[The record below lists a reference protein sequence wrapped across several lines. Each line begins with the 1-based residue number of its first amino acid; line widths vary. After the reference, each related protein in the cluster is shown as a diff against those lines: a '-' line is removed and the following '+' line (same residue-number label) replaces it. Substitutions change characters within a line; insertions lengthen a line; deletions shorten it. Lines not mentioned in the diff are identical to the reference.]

1 MQSSR
6 LPHALPLSSAN
17 TDLIR
22 YRRMHQSDFTQP
34 RTVNRLFG
42 AGLCLVAILFFFTSC
57 TSVTP
62 RPRAGTKASQPK
74 QSKPYQID
82 GVWYYPRADAD
93 GFRQS
98 GLASW
103 YGDPFHGRKT
113 ANGETYN
120 MHGISAAHKTLP
132 FNTVVNVRNLDNGRD
147 IRVRINDRGPFV
159 RNRVIDLSYGAAR
172 QIGLVGP
179 GTARVELIA
188 LGAVTDANESVTA
201 NRTYAPVDYN
211 SGKFTFQVG
220 AFRDRGNAERLKLKL
235 GSAYKNA
242 HICTF
247 DAGDGLYYRVRVGDF
262 ASLEEA
268 RKGEEILLRNG
279 YPAFVVAE

>member
-1 MQSSR
+1 
-6 LPHALPLSSAN
+6 LSSAN

-22 YRRMHQSDFTQP
+22 YRRMHQSDFTQR

-42 AGLCLVAILFFFTSC
+42 VGLCLVAIPFFFSSC
-57 TSVTP
+57 TNVAP
-62 RPRAGTKASQPK
+62 RPRAGTTAPQPK

-82 GVWYYPRADAD
+82 GVWYYPQADAN

-247 DAGDGLYYRVRVGDF
+247 DAGDGLYYRVRVGEF

-268 RKGEEILLRNG
+268 RKGEEILLRDG
-279 YPAFVVAE
+279 YPALVVAE

>member
-1 MQSSR
+1 
-6 LPHALPLSSAN
+6 LPRALPLSSAN

>member
-1 MQSSR
+1 
-6 LPHALPLSSAN
+6 
-17 TDLIR
+17 
-22 YRRMHQSDFTQP
+22 MHQSDFTQP
-34 RTVNRLFG
+34 RTVNRLFS

-62 RPRAGTKASQPK
+62 RPRTGTKASQPK
-74 QSKPYQID
+74 PSKPYQID

-188 LGAVTDANESVTA
+188 LGAVTDANQSVTA

-247 DAGDGLYYRVRVGDF
+247 DAGYGLYYRVRVGDF

-268 RKGEEILLRNG
+268 RKGEEILLRDG

>member
-1 MQSSR
+1 
-6 LPHALPLSSAN
+6 LPYALPLSSAN
-17 TDLIR
+17 NDVIR
-22 YRRMHQSDFTQP
+22 YRRMHQSDDTQP
-34 RTVNRLFG
+34 RTVKRLFD

-62 RPRAGTKASQPK
+62 HPRVGTKALPPK

-188 LGAVTDANESVTA
+188 LGVVTDANESVTA
-201 NRTYAPVDYN
+201 KPTYAPVDYN

-235 GSAYKNA
+235 ASAYKNA

-262 ASLEEA
+262 ANLEEA
-268 RKGEEILLRNG
+268 RKGEDILLRDG

>member
-1 MQSSR
+1 MPR
-6 LPHALPLSSAN
+6 ALPLSSAN

>member
-1 MQSSR
+1 
-6 LPHALPLSSAN
+6 
-17 TDLIR
+17 
-22 YRRMHQSDFTQP
+22 MHQSDFTQP

>member
-1 MQSSR
+1 
-6 LPHALPLSSAN
+6 
-17 TDLIR
+17 
-22 YRRMHQSDFTQP
+22 MHQSDFTQP
-34 RTVNRLFG
+34 RTETSLFS
-42 AGLCLVAILFFFTSC
+42 AGLCLVAILFLFTNC

-62 RPRAGTKASQPK
+62 RPRDGTRAPQPK

-82 GVWYYPRADAD
+82 GVWYYPRADAA

-179 GTARVELIA
+179 GTARVELVA
-188 LGAVTDANESVTA
+188 LGAVTDTNESVTA
-201 NRTYAPVDYN
+201 TRTYAPVDYS

-220 AFRDRGNAERLKLKL
+220 AFRDRGNAEKLKLKL
-235 GSAYKNA
+235 GSTYKNA

-247 DAGDGLYYRVRVGDF
+247 DSGDGLYYRVRVGDF

>member
-1 MQSSR
+1 
-6 LPHALPLSSAN
+6 LPYALPPSSAN

-22 YRRMHQSDFTQP
+22 YRRMHQSDFIQP
-34 RTVNRLFG
+34 RTENSLFS
-42 AGLCLVAILFFFTSC
+42 AGLCLVAILFLFTNC

-62 RPRAGTKASQPK
+62 RPRDGTMAPQPK

-82 GVWYYPRADAD
+82 GVWYYPRADAA

-132 FNTVVNVRNLDNGRD
+132 FNTVVKVRNLDNGRD

-179 GTARVELIA
+179 GTARVELVA

-201 NRTYAPVDYN
+201 TRTYAPVDYN

-235 GSAYKNA
+235 GSTYKNA
-242 HICTF
+242 HICNF

-268 RKGEEILLRNG
+268 RKGEEILLRDG

>member
-1 MQSSR
+1 LSIA
-6 LPHALPLSSAN
+6 HALPLSSAN
-17 TDLIR
+17 TNLIR

-82 GVWYYPRADAD
+82 GVWYYPRTDAD

-201 NRTYAPVDYN
+201 KRTYTPVDYN
-211 SGKFTFQVG
+211 LGKFTFQVG
-220 AFRDRGNAERLKLKL
+220 AFRDRSNAERLKLKL

-268 RKGEEILLRNG
+268 RKGEEILLRDG

>member
-1 MQSSR
+1 
-6 LPHALPLSSAN
+6 
-17 TDLIR
+17 
-22 YRRMHQSDFTQP
+22 MHQSDFTQP
-34 RTVNRLFG
+34 RIVNRLFG

>member
-1 MQSSR
+1 M
-6 LPHALPLSSAN
+6 PYALPLSFEI

-188 LGAVTDANESVTA
+188 LGTVTDANESVTA

-211 SGKFTFQVG
+211 LGKFTFQVG

>member
-1 MQSSR
+1 MLLAGCGRPVQTDRAPSR
-6 LPHALPLSSAN
+6 PPDVSGVPDAVPRHEPRSRRGNPDSYEVFGR
-17 TDLIR
+17 R
-22 YRRMHQSDFTQP
+22 YYVMESGRGHVER
-34 RTVNRLFG
+34 
-42 AGLCLVAILFFFTSC
+42 
-57 TSVTP
+57 
-62 RPRAGTKASQPK
+62 
-74 QSKPYQID
+74 
-82 GVWYYPRADAD
+82 GV
-93 GFRQS
+93 
-98 GLASW
+98 ASW
-103 YGDPFHGRKT
+103 YGEKFHGRLT
-113 ANGETYN
+113 SSGEPYDMYVMT
-120 MHGISAAHKTLP
+120 AAHKTLP

-159 RNRVIDLSYGAAR
+159 RKRVIDLSYGAAK

-188 LGAVTDANESVTA
+188 LGAVTDANQSVSVK
-201 NRTYAPVDYN
+201 RTYAPVDYN

-268 RKGEEILLRNG
+268 RKGEEILLRDG

>member
-1 MQSSR
+1 
-6 LPHALPLSSAN
+6 
-17 TDLIR
+17 
-22 YRRMHQSDFTQP
+22 MHQSDFTQP
-34 RTVNRLFG
+34 GTVKRLFG
-42 AGLCLVAILFFFTSC
+42 AGLCLVAIISFFTSC
-57 TSVTP
+57 TSVAP
-62 RPRAGTKASQPK
+62 RPRAVTTASQPK

-103 YGDPFHGRKT
+103 YGAPFHGRKT

-188 LGAVTDANESVTA
+188 LGAVTDANQSVTGK
-201 NRTYAPVDYN
+201 RTYAPVDYN
-211 SGKFTFQVG
+211 SGRFTFQVG

-235 GSAYKNA
+235 GRAYKNA
-242 HICTF
+242 HISIF
-247 DAGDGLYYRVRVGDF
+247 DTGDGLYYRVRVGDF

-268 RKGEEILLRNG
+268 RKGEEILLRGG

>member
-1 MQSSR
+1 MSTTACVA
-6 LPHALPLSSAN
+6 PFIYD

-22 YRRMHQSDFTQP
+22 HRRMHQSDFTQP
-34 RTVNRLFG
+34 RTENSLFG
-42 AGLCLVAILFFFTSC
+42 AVLYLVAILFLLTNC
-57 TSVTP
+57 TGVTP
-62 RPRAGTKASQPK
+62 RPRDGTKASLPK

-82 GVWYYPRADAD
+82 GVWYYPRADAA

-132 FNTVVNVRNLDNGRD
+132 FNTVVNVHNLDNGRN

-179 GTARVELIA
+179 GTARVELVA
-188 LGAVTDANESVTA
+188 LGTVANANESVTA
-201 NRTYAPVDYN
+201 TRTYAPVDYN
-211 SGKFTFQVG
+211 AGKFTFQIG

-235 GSAYKNA
+235 GSTYKNA

-268 RKGEEILLRNG
+268 RKGEEILLRDG

>member
-1 MQSSR
+1 
-6 LPHALPLSSAN
+6 LPYAMPLSFEI

-42 AGLCLVAILFFFTSC
+42 AGLCLVAILYFFISC
-57 TSVTP
+57 TSVAP
-62 RPRAGTKASQPK
+62 RPRSGTKAS

-132 FNTVVNVRNLDNGRD
+132 FNTIVNVRNLDNGRD

-188 LGAVTDANESVTA
+188 LGTVTDANESVTA

-211 SGKFTFQVG
+211 LGKFTFQVG

-247 DAGDGLYYRVRVGDF
+247 DAGDGLYYRVRVGNF

>member
-1 MQSSR
+1 
-6 LPHALPLSSAN
+6 
-17 TDLIR
+17 
-22 YRRMHQSDFTQP
+22 MHQSDFTQP
-34 RTVNRLFG
+34 RTETSLFS
-42 AGLCLVAILFFFTSC
+42 AGLCLVAILFLFTNC

-62 RPRAGTKASQPK
+62 RPRDGTRAPQPK
-74 QSKPYQID
+74 QSKPSKPYQID
-82 GVWYYPRADAD
+82 GVWYYPRADAA

-179 GTARVELIA
+179 GTARVELVA
-188 LGAVTDANESVTA
+188 LGAVTDTNESVTA
-201 NRTYAPVDYN
+201 TRTYAPVDYS

-220 AFRDRGNAERLKLKL
+220 AFRDRGNAEKLKLKL
-235 GSAYKNA
+235 GSTYKNA

-247 DAGDGLYYRVRVGDF
+247 DSGDGLYYRVRVGDF